1 MPLKVDYLL
10 RETGSNLRRNVTLT
24 IASIV
29 TVLVSL
35 TLVGVALLIRQ
46 GVANTNQKWKG
57 GVELIIYMDPAVTP
71 EQRDALGDN
80 LDKNPAVKKTEYLDQ
95 DAAYEEFLRLFKD
108 SPEFTEEVEKEILPT
123 SYKVVPE
130 VATTDSVQQ
139 IKGVYDDYPGVL
151 KVVTALD
158 TLKTMESLTGA
169 VSLTVA
175 VAAFVLLVIAV
186 LLIFNTIR
194 MAMFARRREIE
205 VMKLVGATNWFIRV
219 PYMLE
224 GLVHGLV
231 GASLA
236 VAALFGYQRLTS
248 QVIDQKR
255 LELLSGFVVHTSDVV
270 GTSVLITIIG
280 TLVGVIGSGLASSR
294 FLDV

>member
-1 MPLKVDYLL
+1 
-10 RETGSNLRRNVTLT
+10 
-24 IASIV
+24 
-29 TVLVSL
+29 
-35 TLVGVALLIRQ
+35 
-46 GVANTNQKWKG
+46 
-57 GVELIIYMDPAVTP
+57 
-71 EQRDALGDN
+71 
-80 LDKNPAVKKTEYLDQ
+80 
-95 DAAYEEFLRLFKD
+95 
-108 SPEFTEEVEKEILPT
+108 
-123 SYKVVPE
+123 VPE

-231 GASLA
+231 GTSLA

-270 GTSVLITIIG
+270 GTSILIAVIG

>member
-1 MPLKVDYLL
+1 MPLKVDYLF

-24 IASIV
+24 IASVV

-57 GVELIIYMDPAVTP
+57 GIELIVYMDPAATP
-71 EQRDALGDN
+71 EQIDALAGN
-80 LDKNPAVKKTEYLDQ
+80 LDKNPAVKKVEYLDK

-108 SPEFTEEVEKEILPT
+108 APELTDEVDKEILPT
-123 SYKVVPE
+123 SFKVVPE
-130 VATTDSVQQ
+130 VATTKAIQDM
-139 IKGVYDDYPGVL
+139 KEVYDDYPGVY

-169 VSLTVA
+169 VSFTVA
-175 VAAFVLLVIAV
+175 IAAVVLLVIAV

-224 GLVHGLV
+224 GLVHGLL
-231 GASLA
+231 GTGLA
-236 VAALFGYQRLTS
+236 VAALFGYQRFTS
-248 QVIDQKR
+248 QVIDQKQ
-255 LELLSGFVVHTSDVV
+255 LELLSGFVVHTSDVI
-270 GTSVLITIIG
+270 GTSIFIAVIG
-280 TLVGVIGSGLASSR
+280 TLVGVAGSGLASSR